1 MTALW
6 AEGGGIA
13 IGHAL
18 SGVRVQRVQK
28 VQRVQRVVVSP
39 CRAMNFIA
47 ACRRQALRSFSR
59 RSSVIL
65 SEAKDLGKNSK

>member
-6 AEGGGIA
+6 AEGCGIAMGPRSGPGSEGSKGSEGSEGGGIA
-13 IGHAL
+13 L
-18 SGVRVQRVQK
+18 SGDEFY
-28 VQRVQRVVVSP
+28 
-39 CRAMNFIA
+39 CRLPA
-47 ACRRQALRSFSR
+47 AGVTEFSR